1 MVYWTAY
8 PEHLSILW
16 FYDCLYDHKL
26 LPLNQYHEAI
36 CPQSWNYVFYWI
48 YIILKSNSISQI
60 KTCQRSFVFG
70 FLVITHYSFLTQKF
84 QGIISLNLC
93 LLEIR
98 DHQSLKLN
106 FLYNYPNS
114 RNRRTA
120 SPTTNSPFW
129 RLKKRKKISFFK
141 NTSNFYSV
149 NSNYQCPDLI
159 MSL

>member
-84 QGIISLNLC
+84 QRIISLNLC

-106 FLYNYPNS
+106 FYITILAPETKEQHHQQQILPS
-114 RNRRTA
+114 DVLRRE
-120 SPTTNSPFW
+120 
-129 RLKKRKKISFFK
+129 RK
-141 NTSNFYSV
+141 
-149 NSNYQCPDLI
+149 
-159 MSL
+159 